1 MAMTDDAAMV
11 EEEYQ
16 GKPLDQLK
24 TMFRSAEETHQPA
37 RELSRRD
44 VDWYDNFSDSQWSDE
59 EKRVLRDR
67 GQPVVTS
74 NRIKR
79 KVNFLLG
86 YEQRGRTDPKAY
98 PRNPQDENA
107 AKVATDVLDYI
118 EHQSRFDREA
128 SNAFKDMCLMGI
140 EAAEV
145 VIDPETSD
153 IKASRIDGFKVYYDP
168 RSREGDF
175 SDARYIGYS
184 DWHDLEEAVE
194 LFPEAQEELEASVD
208 SSVADDDYDDKPE
221 SLWCS
226 PERQRVRIAVCY
238 YKHQGQWCYAYHTGS
253 AILEEGVS
261 LYLDEKGQP
270 ACPIIAQSAYVTRDN
285 ERYGVV
291 RDMIGPQSETN
302 YRRSM
307 SLFLLKSKRMWARQ
321 GVFQSPQKAK
331 QEAAKAN
338 GLVMAEGTFGQD
350 WGFLGNEAETSG
362 NFELL
367 QEAKAELDIQGPNAG
382 LQGRGVEGQSGRAII
397 AQQNAGLA
405 EENALFDAHN
415 DFKLRCYQAM
425 WARAKQFWTEEKYIR
440 VTDDEQAFRFM
451 HVNVFAGIDPMT
463 GQPIVQNALAQMDVD
478 IIIDTAPDTIS
489 LQHEQFEQLS
499 QMAQAGLPIPPDIL
513 IMASQLTDKQQILER
528 LQQAQ
533 QNPMAQ
539 AEMQIKMAGE
549 QADVE
554 ETQAK
559 TEKYRAETIK
569 TKAETIGT
577 AVDAA
582 QKTGDMMTPRAPD
595 PGQPLDQ
602 MRTSN
607 GPMPPPGFGR

>member
-1 MAMTDDAAMV
+1 MAMMEDVPAV
-11 EEEYQ
+11 EEEFE
-16 GKPLDQLK
+16 GKPLDKLK
-24 TMFRSAEETHQPA
+24 VMFKSAEEAHQPA

-44 VDWYDNFSDSQWSDE
+44 VDWYDNFADSQWTEE
-59 EKRVLRDR
+59 EKKVLQAR
-67 GQPVVTS
+67 GQPIVTS

-98 PRNPQDENA
+98 PRNPQDEQA
-107 AKVATDVLDYI
+107 AETATDVLDYI
-118 EHQSRFDREA
+118 EHQSRFDRES
-128 SNAFKDMCLMGI
+128 SNAFRDMCLMGI

-145 VIDPETSD
+145 VIDPDTSD
-153 IKASRIDGFKVYYDP
+153 IKAQRIEGFKVFYDP

-184 DWHDLEEAVE
+184 DWHDLEEAIE
-194 LFPEAQEELEASVD
+194 LFPDAQEELESSVD
-208 SSVADDDYDDKPE
+208 SSVSDDDYDDKPE
-221 SLWCS
+221 ALWAS
-226 PERQRVRIAVCY
+226 PERKRVRIAVCY
-238 YKHQGQWCYAYHTGS
+238 YKHQGRWCYAYYTGS
-253 AILEEGVS
+253 SILDEGES
-261 LYLDEKGQP
+261 PYLDGDGKP
-270 ACPIIAQSAYVTRDN
+270 SCPIIAQSAYVTRDN

-307 SLFLLKSKRMWARQ
+307 SLFLLKSKRMWARK
-321 GVFQSPQKAK
+321 GVFASPQKAK
-331 QEAAKAN
+331 QEAAKAD
-338 GLVMAEGTFGQD
+338 GIVEAEGVLGQE
-350 WGFLGNEAETSG
+350 WGFLGNEAEITG

-367 QEAKAELDIQGPNAG
+367 QEAKSELDIQGPNAG

-440 VTDDEQAFRFM
+440 VTDDEQAFRFA
-451 HVNVFAGIDPMT
+451 HVNVFAGYDQM
-463 GQPIVQNALAQMDVD
+463 GQPVLENALAQMDVD
-478 IIIDTAPDTIS
+478 IIIDTAPDSIS

-513 IMASQLTDKQQILER
+513 IMASQLRDKKQILEK

-533 QNPMAQ
+533 ANPLAQ
-539 AEMQIKMAGE
+539 AETQIRLAGE

-559 TEKYRAETIK
+559 TEKYRAETVK
-569 TKAETIGT
+569 TKAETIGAT
-577 AVDAA
+577 VDAA
-582 QKTGDMMTPRAPD
+582 QKTGEIMSPSAPD
-595 PGQPLDQ
+595 AGQPLDQ
-602 MRTSN
+602 MRGPRS
-607 GPMPPPGFGR
+607 PMPPPGFGR

>member
-1 MAMTDDAAMV
+1 M
-11 EEEYQ
+11 
-16 GKPLDQLK
+16 
-24 TMFRSAEETHQPA
+24 
-37 RELSRRD
+37 
-44 VDWYDNFSDSQWSDE
+44 
-59 EKRVLRDR
+59 
-67 GQPVVTS
+67 
-74 NRIKR
+74 
-79 KVNFLLG
+79 
-86 YEQRGRTDPKAY
+86 
-98 PRNPQDENA
+98 
-107 AKVATDVLDYI
+107 
-118 EHQSRFDREA
+118 
-128 SNAFKDMCLMGI
+128 
-140 EAAEV
+140 
-145 VIDPETSD
+145 
-153 IKASRIDGFKVYYDP
+153 
-168 RSREGDF
+168 
-175 SDARYIGYS
+175 
-184 DWHDLEEAVE
+184 
-194 LFPEAQEELEASVD
+194 
-208 SSVADDDYDDKPE
+208 
-221 SLWCS
+221 
-226 PERQRVRIAVCY
+226 
-238 YKHQGQWCYAYHTGS
+238 
-253 AILEEGVS
+253 
-261 LYLDEKGQP
+261 
-270 ACPIIAQSAYVTRDN
+270 
-285 ERYGVV
+285 
-291 RDMIGPQSETN
+291 
-302 YRRSM
+302 
-307 SLFLLKSKRMWARQ
+307 
-321 GVFQSPQKAK
+321 
-331 QEAAKAN
+331 
-338 GLVMAEGTFGQD
+338 
-350 WGFLGNEAETSG
+350 
-362 NFELL
+362 

-463 GQPIVQNALAQMDVD
+463 GQPIVQNALARMDVD
-478 IIIDTAPDTIS
+478 IIIDTALDTIS

-539 AEMQIKMAGE
+539 AEMQLKMAGE

-559 TEKYRAETIK
+559 TENYRAETIK

-607 GPMPPPGFGR
+607 GPMPPPGLGR